1 MEIPLSVGVQVM
13 APVMGRPPEWSLLI
27 SCSSSESE
35 QKLENSASSV
45 SAVREEAMKPRCYR
59 EHSHDVQGQTGDD
72 SHCTYARPN
81 DEQASDMH
89 EEEMDADGAV

>member
-1 MEIPLSVGVQVM
+1 MEILLSVSVKVM
-13 APVMGRPPEWSLLI
+13 APVMGRPPERTLLV

-45 SAVREEAMKPRCYR
+45 GAVREEAMKSRRYR
-59 EHSHDVQGQTGDD
+59 EHAHDVQGQTGDY
-72 SHCTYARPN
+72 SHCTYARQN

-89 EEEMDADGAV
+89 EEELDADGVV